1 MSEQRFPICT
11 AIPPAMIGR
20 RELMDGLVRELSKES
35 PSHRSVVG
43 PRYIGKSVILRA
55 LAERMRGADSPYSA
69 VVEWDLGHSTP
80 NTDAGFLRE
89 LCGKLGDGLV
99 AAGNRDYG
107 DYLRGI
113 QEDFYSELATVL
125 ESMTRDGI
133 KVLMIW
139 DGFDKPLASGSFTRN
154 LWDNLREL
162 SLNEGLRLVVASR
175 RKLHDLIRDESSVT
189 SDFWNIFGNI
199 VHVGPMDDADV
210 TAVVESVPE
219 VSFSPGGLSELKN
232 WSGHNPP
239 IFLGLINQAID
250 RKPAGTIDSDDINS
264 AAAEIDQGVTP
275 LLKDLWSDC
284 SIQARDLFRELAN
297 GQARK
302 ANGLYSE
309 HLYELTSK
317 GFATREG
324 EKVHASCRL
333 LRHFV
338 GKTESDAGIIG
349 RIVGTREA
357 YRANIRDIL
366 ARRLSQFHRYDD
378 RLFRLI
384 ERSLE
389 DLPDY
394 PDDCLDGLT
403 GIRDRVLELIWAA
416 ELGDDRRIPQEIVE
430 YWTGDSKRMDDR
442 VLLQMRDS
450 DDWTISRSDVSSQ
463 LRILQLLTGSA
474 QGFESRAS
482 VANKDMYVLLNAIHG
497 YRNRNQHADGED
509 INLGV
514 AVSALMTAIEL
525 VGLLGNAMSAIEGAN
540 GETS

>member
-1 MSEQRFPICT
+1 MDKQRFPICT
-11 AIPPAMIGR
+11 AMPPAMLGR

-35 PSHRSVVG
+35 PSHRSIVG

-80 NTDAGFLRE
+80 KTDEGFLRG
-89 LCGKLGDGLV
+89 LCGKISDGLV
-99 AAGNRDYG
+99 AAGERDYG

-113 QEDFYSELATVL
+113 QEDFYSELANVL

-139 DGFDKPLASGSFTRN
+139 DGFDKPLASGNFTRN

-199 VHVGPMDDADV
+199 VHLGPMDDADV
-210 TAVVESVPE
+210 TAVVDSVPE
-219 VSFSPGGLSELKN
+219 VSFSPGALSELKN

-239 IFLGLINQAID
+239 MLLSLVNQAIA
-250 RKPAGTIDSDDINS
+250 RKTAGTIDNDDINR
-264 AAAEIDQGVTP
+264 AAAEVDQGVTP

-284 SIQARDLFRELAN
+284 SIQAQDIFRELSD
-297 GQARK
+297 GKARK
-302 ANGLYSE
+302 ANKLYSE

-317 GFATREG
+317 GFAVREG

-333 LRHFV
+333 LHHFV

-349 RIVGTREA
+349 RIAGTREA

-366 ARRLSQFHRYDD
+366 ARRLNQFHRYDD

-394 PDDCLDGLT
+394 PDECLNSLT

-416 ELGDDRRIPQEIVE
+416 ELGDDRRIPQEIID
-430 YWTGDSKRMDDR
+430 YWSVDSKRMDER
-442 VLLQMRDS
+442 VLLQMRDAA
-450 DDWTISRSDVSSQ
+450 DWTISRSDSAAQ

-474 QGFESRAS
+474 QGFESRAT

-509 INLGV
+509 IHLGV
-514 AVSALMTAIEL
+514 AVSALMTGIEL
-525 VGLLGNAMSAIEGAN
+525 AVLLAESFDL
-540 GETS
+540 